1 VTPEVPGPSEGGGR
15 LAHNV
20 VLFARTLRAAG
31 LPVGPG
37 QVIRALEAIGKIGLS
52 RRDDLYWTLFAVF
65 VNRQEQR
72 EIFDQCFHI
81 FWRDPNILERMMQL
95 LLPESLVDR
104 VRGEQARRR
113 VSEAF
118 APPERPTAGRGGGKP
133 EREPAVELDAFLT
146 WSAQERLR
154 KKDFEEMSVEELE
167 AAKRHIRRMRFLL
180 GTVKTRR
187 FEPDLR
193 GRHIDLRR
201 TLRRSLRE
209 GGAIIDLA
217 RRSHVH
223 RPPPLVILCDISGS
237 MARYSRMLLLF
248 MHTITTDRERVSSF
262 VFGTRLSNIT
272 RHLRHRD
279 PDRALEKIGEVVQ
292 DWGGG
297 TRIGHCL
304 ERFNVEWSRRVLA
317 QGAVVLLITDGLDRE
332 GGVGLEAAM
341 ERLHKSCRRLIW
353 LNPLLRYDA
362 YAPIS
367 SGARIIIR
375 HVDEV
380 RSVHN
385 LESLEDLARVL
396 EKPAGPRL
404 SAARA
409 WRERLF
415 SEGGRPA
422 A

>member
-1 VTPEVPGPSEGGGR
+1 MSTELPELPAGGGR
-15 LAHNV
+15 FVHNV
-20 VLFARTLRAAG
+20 VHFARTLRAAG

-37 QVIRALEAIGKIGLS
+37 HVIRALEAIGKVGLA
-52 RRDDLYWTLFAVF
+52 RRDDLYWTLFSVF

-81 FWRDPNILERMMQL
+81 FWRDPKILERMMQL
-95 LLPESLVDR
+95 LLPENLVDR
-104 VRGEQARRR
+104 ARGEEARRR
-113 VSEAF
+113 VAEAF
-118 APPERPTAGRGGGKP
+118 APPETPRAGGRGEEP
-133 EREPAVELDAFLT
+133 EREPSVELDAFLT
-146 WSAQERLR
+146 WSAEERLR
-154 KKDFEEMSVEELE
+154 RKDFEEMSAEELE
-167 AAKRHIRRMRFLL
+167 AAKRRIRRMRFLL

-209 GGAIIDLA
+209 GGALVDLA
-217 RRSHVH
+217 RRTHAR

-248 MHTITTDRERVSSF
+248 MHTITTDRERVHSF
-262 VFGTRLSNIT
+262 LFGTRLTNVT
-272 RHLRHRD
+272 RYLRHRD
-279 PDRALEKIGEVVQ
+279 IDVALEKIGEVVQ

-297 TRIGHCL
+297 TRIGHCI

-332 GGVGLEAAM
+332 GGEGLEAAM

-380 RSVHN
+380 RSIHN
-385 LESLEDLARVL
+385 LESLEELARVL

-404 SAARA
+404 SAARE
-409 WRERLF
+409 WRSRLF
-415 SEGGRPA
+415 AEGSQA

>member
-1 VTPEVPGPSEGGGR
+1 MRPEVPGPAEGGGR

-37 QVIRALEAIGKIGLS
+37 QVIRALEAIERVGLA

-65 VNRQEQR
+65 VNRREQR

-81 FWRDPNILERMMQL
+81 FWRDPKILERMVQL

-104 VRGEQARRR
+104 ARGEQARRR
-113 VSEAF
+113 VAEAF
-118 APPERPTAGRGGGKP
+118 APAERPTAGRGG
-133 EREPAVELDAFLT
+133 EREKEPSVELDAHLT
-146 WSAQERLR
+146 WSASERLR
-154 KKDFEEMSVEELE
+154 RKDFEEMSAEELE
-167 AAKRHIRRMRFLL
+167 AARRHIRRMRFLL

-201 TLRRSLRE
+201 TRRRSLRE
-209 GGAIIDLA
+209 GGAIVDLA

-223 RPPPLVILCDISGS
+223 RPPPLVVLCDISGS

-248 MHTITTDRERVSSF
+248 MHTVTTDRERVYSF

-272 RHLRHRD
+272 RYLRHRD
-279 PDRALEKIGEVVQ
+279 PDLALAKIGEVVQ

-332 GGVGLEAAM
+332 GGAGLEAAM

-367 SGARIIIR
+367 TGARIIVR

-385 LESLEDLARVL
+385 LESLEELARAL
-396 EKPAGPRL
+396 EKPVGPRL
-404 SAARA
+404 AAARA

-415 SEGGRPA
+415 AEGERA